1 MENNTV
7 LQLLDQGKGLL
18 FASKAVKA
26 GLSRTRLSALVKDG
40 FLERTCQGVY
50 IPAGEIGDECFA
62 LQQRA
67 TKIIYSHETALFFHR
82 LTDRTPVRYSIT
94 VPSSYKPSAMLK
106 RSCKVFYIRQNL
118 VDTGKIAMPSGMGH
132 TIFTY
137 DLERTVCD
145 IVRSRNK
152 IEEQIFVDTLKRYAA
167 RKDKDL
173 NRLSSYAKNF
183 GISRLLHQYME
194 VLL

>member
-1 MENNTV
+1 MENNMV

-18 FASKAVKA
+18 FASKAVEA
-26 GLSRTRLSALVKDG
+26 GISRVRLSALVKDG
-40 FLERTCQGVY
+40 FLERSGRGVY
-50 IPAGEIGDECFA
+50 VSAGELGDEYFA

-67 TKIIYSHETALFFHR
+67 RKIIYSHETALFFHR

-118 VDTGKIAMPSGMGH
+118 VDAGKIVMPSDMGH
-132 TIFTY
+132 TIIMY

-152 IEEQIFVDTLKRYAA
+152 IEGQIFVDTLKRYAT

-173 NRLSSYAKNF
+173 NRLSLYAKNF
-183 GISRLLHQYME
+183 GISGLLHQYLE

>member
-1 MENNTV
+1 MENNML

-18 FASKAVKA
+18 FAAKAVEA
-26 GLSRTRLSALVKDG
+26 GISRTRLSALVKDG
-40 FLERTCQGVY
+40 FLERSCRGVY
-50 IPAGEIGDECFA
+50 VQAGEIGDEYFA

-67 TKIIYSHETALFFHR
+67 AKVIYSHETALFFHR
-82 LTDRTPVRYSIT
+82 LTDRAPLRYSIT
-94 VPSSYKPSAMLK
+94 VPSSYKPSALLK
-106 RSCKVFYIRQNL
+106 RSCKIFYIRQNL
-118 VDTGKIAMPSGMGH
+118 VDTGKIAMASGMGH
-132 TIFTY
+132 TIITY

-152 IEEQIFVDTLKRYAA
+152 IEGQIFVDTLKRYAA

-173 NRLSSYAKNF
+173 NRLSLYAKNF
-183 GISRLLHQYME
+183 GISGLLHQYME

>member
-18 FASKAVKA
+18 FASKAVEA
-26 GLSRTRLSALVKDG
+26 GINRTRLSALVKGG
-40 FLERTCQGVY
+40 FLERSGRGVY
-50 IPAGEIGDECFA
+50 VPAGKPGDDYFA

-67 TKIIYSHETALFFHR
+67 AKIIYSHETALFFHR
-82 LTDRTPVRYSIT
+82 LTDPAPVRHSIT
-94 VPSSYKPSAMLK
+94 VPSSYKPSALLK
-106 RSCKVFYIRQNL
+106 RSCKIFYIRQSL
-118 VDTGKIAMPSGMGH
+118 ADTGKIIMPSGMGH
-132 TIFTY
+132 TIITY

-152 IEEQIFVDTLKRYAA
+152 IEGQIFIDTLKRYAA

-173 NRLSSYAKNF
+173 NRLSSYAKDF
-183 GISRLLHQYME
+183 GISGLLHQYME

>member
-1 MENNTV
+1 MENTMV
-7 LQLLDQGKGLL
+7 LQLLDQGNGLL
-18 FASKAVKA
+18 FASKAVEA
-26 GLSRTRLSALVKDG
+26 GISRTQLSALVKDG
-40 FLERTCQGVY
+40 FLERSGRGVY
-50 IPAGEIGDECFA
+50 VPAGELGDEYFA

-67 TKIIYSHETALFFHR
+67 ARIIYSHETALFFHR
-82 LTDRTPVRYSIT
+82 LTDRTPIRYSIT
-94 VPSSYKPSAMLK
+94 VPSSYKPSALLK
-106 RSCKVFYIRQNL
+106 RSCKIFYIRQNL
-118 VDTGKIAMPSGMGH
+118 VDAGTITMPSGMGH

-152 IEEQIFVDTLKRYAA
+152 IEGQVFADTLKRYAA

-173 NRLSSYAKNF
+173 NRLSLYAKNF
-183 GISRLLHQYME
+183 GISGLLHQYME

>member
-18 FASKAVKA
+18 FASKAVEA
-26 GLSRTRLSALVKDG
+26 GLNRVQLSALVKDG
-40 FLERTCQGVY
+40 FLERSGRGVY
-50 IPAGEIGDECFA
+50 VPAGELGDEYFA

-67 TKIIYSHETALFFHR
+67 TKIVYSHETALFFHR

-106 RSCKVFYIRQNL
+106 MSCKVFYIRQNL

-152 IEEQIFVDTLKRYAA
+152 IEGQIFIDTLKRYAV

-173 NRLSSYAKNF
+173 NRLSLYAKNF
-183 GISRLLHQYME
+183 GISMLLHQYME

>member
-7 LQLLDQGKGLL
+7 LQLLNQGKGLL
-18 FASKAVKA
+18 FASKAVEA
-26 GLSRTRLSALVKDG
+26 GLNRTRLSSLVKDG
-40 FLERTCQGVY
+40 LLERSCRGVY
-50 IPAGEIGDECFA
+50 VPAGELGDECFA

-67 TKIIYSHETALFFHR
+67 AKIIYSHETALFFHR

-106 RSCKVFYIRQNL
+106 RSCKIFYIRQSL
-118 VDTGKIAMPSGMGH
+118 VNTGKIAMPSGMGH

-152 IEEQIFVDTLKRYAA
+152 IEGQIFVDTLKRYAA

>member
-1 MENNTV
+1 MENNTL
-7 LQLLDQGKGLL
+7 LQLLDQGSGLL
-18 FASKAVKA
+18 FASKAVEA
-26 GLSRTRLSALVKDG
+26 GISRTRLSALVKDG
-40 FLERTCQGVY
+40 FLERSCRGVY
-50 IPAGEIGDECFA
+50 VPAGEIGDEYFA

-67 TKIIYSHETALFFHR
+67 AKVIYSHETALFFHR

-94 VPSSYKPSAMLK
+94 VPSSYKPSALLK
-106 RSCKVFYIRQNL
+106 RSCKIFYIRQNL
-118 VDTGKIAMPSGMGH
+118 VDTGKIVMPSGMGH
-132 TIFTY
+132 TIISY

-145 IVRSRNK
+145 IIRSRNK
-152 IEEQIFVDTLKRYAA
+152 IEGQIFVDTLKRYAA

-173 NRLSSYAKNF
+173 NRLSLYAKNF